1 MKKITFLVFV
11 SINLFFFSYLTFAQ
25 DSGYSGCKTTFEGG
39 VSCGGLSSSCQTTY
53 EGTVAC
59 GGLATKCV
67 ETATGNVACGGL
79 ATGCIVSSTGKVAC
93 GGDIQN
99 RQAYPPSMKGIQ
111 FGNF

>member
-1 MKKITFLVFV
+1 MKHTIVIFFLLNLAFV
-11 SINLFFFSYLTFAQ
+11 SFPAFAQ
-25 DSGYSGCKTTFEGG
+25 QSGYSGCQTTSEGG
-39 VSCGGLSSSCQTTY
+39 VACGGLSSSCQTTY

-67 ETATGNVACGGL
+67 ETSEGNVACGGL
-79 ATGCIVSSTGKVAC
+79 ATRGIVSTTGKVAC
-93 GGDIQN
+93 GGDLKS